1 VGLEAQVASKAKQL
15 ELITG
20 ELTGVQ
26 ELFDKRL
33 VPIARLPD
41 GIIHHYAP
49 LAVIGLAG
57 KTVSVRSGCRMALQ
71 APLKTMSAP

>member
-1 VGLEAQVASKAKQL
+1 MTARESQKELLKSKVSQLGEEIVGLEAQVASKAKQL

-33 VPIARLPD
+33 VPIGAA
-41 GIIHHYAP
+41 H
-49 LAVIGLAG
+49 GLAARERAES
-57 KTVSVRSGCRMALQ
+57 KANAAS
-71 APLKTMSAP
+71 